1 MAEDTNMEGFTSEG
15 QIENSVATFSPLDGQ
30 DLLISTENV
39 TSTVWENY
47 QPTLTTYFTS
57 STQAASSTGQ
67 FYYNVYGSEEA
78 TGSVQFAMA
87 YCDADGSGSLLY
99 NPNVPIL
106 SPTRTN
112 YGQYRNLI
120 LGDEEASFIF
130 GNQSSS
136 YFYALPIERSGY
148 KEELLPGAWTLAIS
162 QSSGASVPLYLTD
175 DSKAGGS
182 AVFSDAGRVYNI
194 VSGSAGAVSTTVNAN
209 GWSKN
214 SGSYGWFLPDIAT
227 LILSGEALGGIV
239 ADGGVGLAT
248 NRATNTEGNNP
259 AILFNAIKQGSG
271 IATNPG
277 FTLNSSEQLSS
288 DFIFCRARSQNFNY
302 STNPSFI
309 SGSTGAVLYNSFIN
323 DPQVYITTVGLYNNS
338 QELVA
343 VAKLSRPLL
352 KDFTKE
358 LLVRIKLDF

>member
-1 MAEDTNMEGFTSEG
+1 MPHTPDHSLPTSPDAP
-15 QIENSVATFSPLDGQ
+15 INTIATFSPLEGQ

-39 TSTVWENY
+39 TSTVWENN
-47 QPTLTTYFTS
+47 QPTLTTFFTS
-57 STQAASSTGQ
+57 SVQAGSATGQ
-67 FYYNVYGSEEA
+67 FYYNVYGSVEA
-78 TGSVQFAMA
+78 TGSVQFAIA

-120 LGDEEASFIF
+120 LGDENASFVF

-148 KEELLPGAWTLAIS
+148 KEELLPGVWTLAL
-162 QSSGASVPLYLTD
+162 SGSAQTLRLTD
-175 DSKAGGS
+175 DSKLGAS
-182 AVFSDAGRVYNI
+182 PINTDAGRAYNI
-194 VSGSAGAVSTTVNAN
+194 VSGSAGTVYTGNSAT
-209 GWSKN
+209 GWTVN

-227 LILSGEALGGIV
+227 LILSGDALDGRFVDGGI
-239 ADGGVGLAT
+239 ALAT
-248 NRATNTEGNNP
+248 NRTINSEQNNP
-259 AILFNAIKQGSG
+259 SILFAAIDKGGAEASS
-271 IATNPG
+271 PG
-277 FTLNSSEQLSS
+277 WTLNSQEQLSS

-309 SGSTGAVLYNSFIN
+309 SGSSGAVLYNSFIN
-323 DPQVYITTVGLYNNS
+323 DPQVYITTVGLYNNT